1 MSIKHGPNCL
11 WVRLRMSVAAG
22 MRRQS
27 TSISRRVRVAALW
40 AGAGAGT
47 LWVNRGEEATCVLDG
62 SGQ

>member
-40 AGAGAGT
+40 AGAGT